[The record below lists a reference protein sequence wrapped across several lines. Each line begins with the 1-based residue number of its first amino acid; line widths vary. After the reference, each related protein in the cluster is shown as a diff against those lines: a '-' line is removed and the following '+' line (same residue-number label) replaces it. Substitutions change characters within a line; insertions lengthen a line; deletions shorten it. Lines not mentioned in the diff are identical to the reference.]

1 MVNEQ
6 EKLMSIYNSLRG
18 DFIVIGLT
26 GALGSGCSKTAE
38 ILGREDFPR
47 LFCDNPVDCVKWI
60 DSECKSGKITFDH
73 LEIFRAKRLI
83 RFYKGMNAWESF
95 RVIKISYIL
104 EALFIYIYNNVF
116 SLFEE
121 ELKKQIED
129 QSEREKAL
137 ENLRNFIEMSKAILE
152 NGDKKSK
159 VNTFIEAVKNYKT
172 FRNKTAIE
180 EILKE
185 GIISSDKCLENE
197 EKRSFLFHRSRV
209 LQELGRFLRRLG
221 NKIIDFEIEPVFW
234 LAELVR
240 RCIKILSEYKDG
252 KFVKGRF
259 VIDALRNPFEIEYF
273 RNRYSNFYL
282 FSILAIKD
290 VRKRRL
296 KEKILLSDEEIK
308 QLQGIENKAP
318 SSKEELYEQ
327 NINFC
332 VGKGDVFINND
343 DVSITLLTYQLGKY
357 IALILNP
364 GLVTPTKDEIFMQV
378 AFTARYA
385 SGCISRQVGAVVT
398 GKDGYVRGVGWN
410 DVPEKQI
417 PCLYRTLE
425 ELKDTSEITRDYVFS
440 DYELSSDFKD
450 FALNE
455 FEYNRKKWNKNFPF
469 CFKDIQNQKEVNEKI
484 KEAKKRIGTMSLG
497 VKGVEELKKIID
509 DFKNFKNPT
518 RERALH
524 AEENAFL
531 QAAKVGGM
539 SVAGGTLYSTDSPC
553 QLCAKK
559 SRQLFIKR
567 IVYIDDYPD
576 ISKEHTLCS
585 GKEET
590 RPKIEMFSGAIGQA
604 YFKLYAPFIP
614 RKDELK
620 LIL

>member
-1 MVNEQ
+1 M
-6 EKLMSIYNSLRG
+6 
-18 DFIVIGLT
+18 
-26 GALGSGCSKTAE
+26 
-38 ILGREDFPR
+38 ED
-47 LFCDNPVDCVKWI
+47 
-60 DSECKSGKITFDH
+60 
-73 LEIFRAKRLI
+73 
-83 RFYKGMNAWESF
+83 
-95 RVIKISYIL
+95 
-104 EALFIYIYNNVF
+104 
-116 SLFEE
+116 
-121 ELKKQIED
+121 LKK
-129 QSEREKAL
+129 
-137 ENLRNFIEMSKAILE
+137 FIEMSETILE
-152 NGDKKSK
+152 DDDNKSK
-159 VNTFIEAVKNYKT
+159 VDAFVKAIEDYKT
-172 FRNKTAIE
+172 LYNRSVVE
-180 EILKE
+180 EILKK
-185 GIISSDKCLENE
+185 GIISSSKCLKRE
-197 EKRSFLFHRSRV
+197 EEDNFFFYRNRT

-221 NKIIDFEIEPVFW
+221 NKVIDFEIGPVFW

-240 RCIKILSEYKDG
+240 RCIKILSEYRDG

-282 FSILAIKD
+282 FSILASKN
-290 VRKRRL
+290 VRRRRL

-308 QLQGIENKAP
+308 QLQGIENKVP

-425 ELKDTSEITRDYVFS
+425 ELEDTSEVAGNLVFS
-440 DYELSSDFKD
+440 DYELSSDFKN

-484 KEAKKRIGTMSLG
+484 KEAKKRIETMSLG

-559 SRQLFIKR
+559 SRQLFIER

-576 ISKEHTLCS
+576 ISKDHTLCS
-585 GKEET
+585 GKEKT

-614 RKDELK
+614 RRDELK

>member
-1 MVNEQ
+1 M
-6 EKLMSIYNSLRG
+6 
-18 DFIVIGLT
+18 
-26 GALGSGCSKTAE
+26 SKT
-38 ILGREDFPR
+38 
-47 LFCDNPVDCVKWI
+47 
-60 DSECKSGKITFDH
+60 
-73 LEIFRAKRLI
+73 
-83 RFYKGMNAWESF
+83 
-95 RVIKISYIL
+95 IL
-104 EALFIYIYNNVF
+104 EDDH
-116 SLFEE
+116 E
-121 ELKKQIED
+121 
-129 QSEREKAL
+129 
-137 ENLRNFIEMSKAILE
+137 
-152 NGDKKSK
+152 KSK
-159 VNTFIEAVKNYKT
+159 VNTFVNTLKNYKKS
-172 FRNKTAIE
+172 RNRSVVE
-180 EILKE
+180 EILEK
-185 GIISSDKCLENE
+185 GIISSSKYLRSE
-197 EKRSFLFHRSRV
+197 EKDNFFFYRNRT

-221 NKIIDFEIEPVFW
+221 NKVIDLDIEPVFW

-282 FSILAIKD
+282 FSVLASRD

-308 QLQGIENKAP
+308 QLQSIENKAS

-364 GLVTPTKDEIFMQV
+364 GLITPTKDEIFMQV

-425 ELKDTSEITRDYVFS
+425 ELEDTSEVTGNLVFS
-440 DYELSSDFKD
+440 DYELSLDFKN

-484 KEAKKRIGTMSLG
+484 KEAKDKIGNMSLG
-497 VKGVEELKKIID
+497 VKEEEELKKIIEE
-509 DFKNFKNPT
+509 FKTFKNPT

-539 SVAGGTLYSTDSPC
+539 SVVDGTLYSTDSPC

-585 GKEET
+585 GKDGT